1 MNIPIDA
8 MISKIRTA
16 DRRSIGKAMSLIE
29 NNSEKAPELMNR
41 LHTYTGNAYRI
52 GITGPPGAGKSTLTS
67 GLIRELRN
75 QGEKIGV
82 VAVDPTSPFTGGA
95 VLGDR
100 IRMMGFSADPEVFI
114 RSMASRG
121 SLGGL
126 SRRAQEIADVLDA
139 SGKNYVIYET
149 VGVGQTELDIADN
162 ADTVVVVLV
171 PESGDAIQT
180 MKAGLMEIADIFVV
194 NKSDRE
200 GASTLKMEL
209 ESMLQFRPISDS
221 KWEIPILSTVG
232 IKSEGVD
239 ELIEKIQEH
248 KKFLEDNNL
257 LFEKRTK
264 RMNRKIN
271 EILQDHL
278 LSVFWTS
285 EKRVLFEKK
294 LPQIINHKLSP
305 YELVKL
311 LLNLVEE

>member
-1 MNIPIDA
+1 MKIPIEA
-8 MISKIRTA
+8 MISKIRA
-16 DRRSIGKAMSLIE
+16 GDRRTIGKAMSLIE
-29 NNSEKAPELMNR
+29 NDSGKTPELMNR
-41 LHTYTGNAYRI
+41 LHTYSSNTYRI

-67 GLIRELRN
+67 GIIRELRD

-82 VAVDPTSPFTGGA
+82 IAVDPTSPFTGGA

-100 IRMMGFSADPEVFI
+100 IRMMEFSADPDVFI

-126 SRRAQEIADVLDA
+126 SRKAQELGDLLDA

-162 ADTVVVVLV
+162 ADTIVVVLV
-171 PESGDAIQT
+171 PESGDAIQI

-200 GASTLKMEL
+200 GASKLKLEL
-209 ESMLQFRPISDS
+209 ESMLQFRPISDK

-232 IKSEGVD
+232 TKSEGISK
-239 ELIEKIQEH
+239 LIEKIKAH
-248 KKFLEDNNL
+248 KAFLEDNNL
-257 LFEKRTK
+257 LVEKRTK
-264 RMNRKIN
+264 RMNKKIN

-278 LSVFWTS
+278 LAVFWTS
-285 EKRVLFEKK
+285 KKRELFEKK
-294 LPQIINHKLSP
+294 LPQIVNHKLSP
-305 YELVKL
+305 YEMVKL
-311 LLNLVEE
+311 LLNLVEK